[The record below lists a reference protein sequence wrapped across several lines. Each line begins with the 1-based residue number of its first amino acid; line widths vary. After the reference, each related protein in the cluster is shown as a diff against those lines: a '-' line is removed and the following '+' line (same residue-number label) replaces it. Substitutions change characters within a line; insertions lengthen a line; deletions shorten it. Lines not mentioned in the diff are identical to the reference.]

1 MPESSA
7 GFPILT
13 ALVLVPVAGALA
25 VALTGKRRPEL
36 VKLIG
41 LLASVFTAAMSIW
54 LMVKFD
60 TGNDGFQFVS
70 KHSWISAW
78 GISWHLGVDGISLF
92 LVVLTGRPVPAGDHR
107 RRRRTTTRSRTWP
120 GCSCSRPA

>member
-41 LLASVFTAAMSIW
+41 LLASVFTAALSIW

-60 TGNDGFQFVS
+60 TANPGFQFVS

-78 GISWHLGVDGISLF
+78 GISWHRNP
-92 LVVLTGRPVPAGDHR
+92 RPHVDHR
-107 RRRRTTTRSRTWP
+107 RSRSTVRSTSATRSVSGPAGTSTSWNPR
-120 GCSCSRPA
+120 SR